1 MAGAEERL
9 SAQSSGG
16 SIPRAFEPW
25 YKEEFPRLVRAL
37 SLIGGD
43 PEVAVDAA
51 SEACARALER
61 WEQVSVMASPTG
73 WTYTVGLNV
82 LRRTL
87 RRRNLE
93 RLFIRRHPVADPL
106 LSPESHMDLWDALS
120 RLPRRERTAVVLYYF
135 VDLPQHEVAHMMGV
149 APGTVAAMLHAARK
163 KLRLGF
169 EVEAGDND
177 DA

>member
-1 MAGAEERL
+1 MAGAEDRPN
-9 SAQSSGG
+9 AQSSGG
-16 SIPRAFEPW
+16 SLPRAFEPW
-25 YKEEFPRLVRAL
+25 YRDEFPRLVRAL

-43 PEVAVDAA
+43 RELAVDAA

-61 WEQVSVMASPTG
+61 WEQVGVMASPTG
-73 WTYTVGLNV
+73 WTYTVGLNI

-93 RLFIRRHPVADPL
+93 QLLVHRHTEADPV
-106 LSPESHMDLWDALS
+106 LSPETQMDLWDALS
-120 RLPRRERTAVVLYYF
+120 RLPRRERTAVVLHYF
-135 VDLPQHEVAHMMGV
+135 VDLPQHEVANIMSV
-149 APGTVAAMLHAARK
+149 APGTVAATLHAARK

-169 EVEAGDND
+169 EVDTGDD